1 MLTFYVGMIVLDYK
15 TKKDQ
20 AMCNNITLSQEE
32 KFIKLI
38 DKYIT
43 QHRDHTINAV
53 FTESCMC
60 FSSDIILNII
70 TQVSNTATRVF
81 MWIIL
86 CRCSQV

>member
-1 MLTFYVGMIVLDYK
+1 
-15 TKKDQ
+15 
-20 AMCNNITLSQEE
+20 MCNNITPSQEE

-38 DKYIT
+38 NISLS
-43 QHRDHTINAV
+43 IV
-53 FTESCMC
+53 IILLMLFFTESCMC

-81 MWIIL
+81 MRIIL